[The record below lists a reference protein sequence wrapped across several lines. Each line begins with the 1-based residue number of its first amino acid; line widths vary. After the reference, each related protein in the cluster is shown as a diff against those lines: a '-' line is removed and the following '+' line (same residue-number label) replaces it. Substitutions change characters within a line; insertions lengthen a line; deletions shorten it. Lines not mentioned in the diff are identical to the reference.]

1 MTYDPKR
8 FHGRRI
14 YEQRQLELEFMA
26 LVAVQLSQSQPP
38 VQEQEEIPL
47 EELCGP
53 SGPDIFTAESSTCSW
68 CTWPLEECLCPVT
81 HEQRLINP
89 PENASWIQPMQ
100 LVAQKSHLRLIK

>member
-8 FHGRRI
+8 FHGRRL

-26 LVAVQLSQSQPP
+26 LVAAQLPQLRA
-38 VQEQEEIPL
+38 QEQEDIL
-47 EELCGP
+47 LKELCVP
-53 SGPDIFTAESSTCSW
+53 SDGPDIFTAESSTCSW

>member
-26 LVAVQLSQSQPP
+26 LVAAQSPQLPA
-38 VQEQEEIPL
+38 QEQEEIPL
-47 EELCGP
+47 EERCGP
-53 SGPDIFTAESSTCSW
+53 SGPDIFAADSSTCSL
-68 CTWPLEECLCPVT
+68 CTWPLEECLCPAM

-100 LVAQKSHLRLIK
+100 VVAQKNHLRLIK

>member
-26 LVAVQLSQSQPP
+26 LVAAQLPQSQLPAR
-38 VQEQEEIPL
+38 EQEEISL
-47 EELCGP
+47 EELCGA
-53 SGPDIFTAESSTCSW
+53 SGRDIVTADSSTCSV

-81 HEQRLINP
+81 PEQRLVNP
-89 PENASWIQPMQ
+89 PENASWTQPMRV
-100 LVAQKSHLRLIK
+100 LAQNNHLRLIK